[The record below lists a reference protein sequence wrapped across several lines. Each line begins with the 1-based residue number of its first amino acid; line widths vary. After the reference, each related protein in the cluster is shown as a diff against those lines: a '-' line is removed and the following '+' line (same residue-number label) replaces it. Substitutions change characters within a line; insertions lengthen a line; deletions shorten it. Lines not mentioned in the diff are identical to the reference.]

1 MKTIAVEDTFHAKLL
16 KLKNTVSRD
25 RGRPVTFSEL
35 LEEIIRRPLGS
46 LLIDN
51 ILMDAIR
58 HFIKQI
64 SQNDSVQGV
73 ILFGSVAKGIYHEY
87 SDIDLFILVKKAD
100 SETFDFMEKTSRN
113 TEKEF
118 FALLHN
124 NKLPLH
130 FSPFIYGKEQVD
142 FDIPIFFDIADG
154 GLILFDRNLAASEFI
169 DKYMSIPHSR
179 KFSESGEILK
189 W

>member
-100 SETFDFMEKTSRN
+100 SDTFDYLEKATRQ

-118 FALLHN
+118 FTLLKN

-130 FSPFIYGKEQVD
+130 FSPFIYSLDKVD
-142 FDIPIFFDIADG
+142 VLIPIFFDIADN
-154 GLILFDRNLAASEFI
+154 GLILFDRNFVASEFI
-169 DKYMSIPHSR
+169 HKYTSIFHIR
-179 KFSESGEILK
+179 KFTENGEMLT

>member
-1 MKTIAVEDTFHAKLL
+1 MKTISVENTGHAKLL
-16 KLKNTVSRD
+16 KLKTTVSRN
-25 RGRPVTFSEL
+25 RGRSVTFSEL
-35 LEEIIRRPLGS
+35 LEEIIHRPLGS

-73 ILFGSVAKGIYHEY
+73 MLFGSVARGIYHAH

-100 SETFDFMEKTSRN
+100 SETFDFLEKASRN

-118 FALLHN
+118 FCADAQQQASATF
-124 NKLPLH
+124 LPVYL
-130 FSPFIYGKEQVD
+130 
-142 FDIPIFFDIADG
+142 
-154 GLILFDRNLAASEFI
+154 
-169 DKYMSIPHSR
+169 
-179 KFSESGEILK
+179 
-189 W
+189 